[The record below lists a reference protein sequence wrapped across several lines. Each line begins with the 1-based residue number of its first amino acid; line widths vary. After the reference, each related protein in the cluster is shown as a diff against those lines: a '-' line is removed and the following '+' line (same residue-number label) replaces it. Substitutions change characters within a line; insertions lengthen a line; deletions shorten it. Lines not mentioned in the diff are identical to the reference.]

1 MPSGLSCIQLHPV
14 EAQIKT
20 QNRRMVLKH
29 EGALLVAT
37 ESNLAK
43 MMMMFITISA
53 RDQSSKGRR
62 RILAFQQRRHEA
74 VVGRRPT
81 SDPGHERGAPLP
93 KHHLPFLGL
102 CLRPLW
108 MQPHL
113 FSVSCL

>member
-1 MPSGLSCIQLHPV
+1 MTNSLPTLGLSYAVGTQLHPVHPV

-74 VVGRRPT
+74 VVGRLPT
-81 SDPGHERGAPLP
+81 SDPGHGRA
-93 KHHLPFLGL
+93 
-102 CLRPLW
+102 RA
-108 MQPHL
+108 
-113 FSVSCL
+113 